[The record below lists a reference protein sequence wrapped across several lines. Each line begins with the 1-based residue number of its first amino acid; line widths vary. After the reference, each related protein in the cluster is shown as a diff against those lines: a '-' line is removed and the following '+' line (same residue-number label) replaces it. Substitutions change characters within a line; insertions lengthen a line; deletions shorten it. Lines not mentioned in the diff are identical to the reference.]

1 MERCFGT
8 FERAFTLP
16 SAVDPGKITA
26 NFNEGILRV
35 EIPKP
40 EEKRPK
46 QITINVD

>member
-16 SAVDPGKITA
+16 SAVVPEKITA
-26 NFNEGILRV
+26 NFKDGILRV

-40 EEKRPK
+40 DEKSPK